1 MQHTVGLLTFK
12 SAIGHL
18 EWLANPVQK
27 LIQNWSGKTPVEE
40 ILAVQIDPAFAGS
53 AEFCEKY
60 GIQPNEGANCI
71 IVKGKRGDLVKY
83 AACLVPVDKRA
94 DINKTVK
101 KFLEVRDISFAPMD
115 YAVEAS
121 GMEYGSITVVGLPA
135 EWPILID
142 KSLVEKDYLVI
153 GGGLRSAK
161 LLIPGKAL
169 AELPNAFVIEDLG
182 K

>member
-1 MQHTVGLLTFK
+1 MQHTVGLLIFG
-12 SAIGHL
+12 SAIDHL
-18 EWLANPVQK
+18 EWLAIPVQN
-27 LIQNWSGKTPVEE
+27 LIKNWQGKTPVEE
-40 ILAVQIDPAFAGS
+40 ILATQIDPDFAGS

-60 GIQPNEGANCI
+60 GVQPNEGANCI
-71 IVKGKRGDLVKY
+71 IVKGKRGDVVKY

-94 DINKTVK
+94 DVNKTVK
-101 KFLEVRDISFAPMD
+101 KFLDVRDISFAPMD
-115 YAVEAS
+115 FAVEAS

-135 EWPILID
+135 DWPILID
-142 KSLVEKDYLVI
+142 KSLVEKDYLVV

-169 AELPNAFVIEDLG
+169 AELPNAFVVENLG

>member
-1 MQHTVGLLTFK
+1 MQQFVGLLTFE
-12 SAIGHL
+12 SAIDHL
-18 EWLANPVQK
+18 KWLATPVQNI
-27 LIQNWSGKTPVEE
+27 IQNWQGQTPVEE

-71 IVKGKRGDLVKY
+71 IVKGKRGDMIKY
-83 AACLVPVDKRA
+83 VACLVPVDKRA
-94 DINKTVK
+94 DVNKLVK
-101 KFLEVRDISFAPMD
+101 KYLEVRDISFAPMD

-153 GGGLRSAK
+153 GGGLRSGK

-169 AELPNAFVIEDLG
+169 AELPNAYIIENLG
-182 K
+182 R